1 MSSCCRLHIHLP
13 MDVVLPEERNSGAGP
28 ADNDRTAVEIETMGS
43 LSQSSQRQTRVSE
56 AQENVE
62 QSEASEVK
70 ARSDSTTSQ
79 QSNWKHASAVRK
91 PRTRT
96 KGLVKNLQEQVRN
109 NLL

>member
-13 MDVVLPEERNSGAGP
+13 MDVILPEEGNSGASA
-28 ADNDRTAVEIETMGS
+28 ADNARTGVETMDS

-79 QSNWKHASAVRK
+79 QSNLKQTSAVRK
-91 PRTRT
+91 PRART
-96 KGLVKNLQEQVRN
+96 KGLVKNLQEQVRDH
-109 NLL
+109 LL